1 MELNHIKNC
10 VDEFSKELEEK
21 KNKVEELKYTLS
33 SIDKT
38 LSLNEKD
45 LKDCEDKSFLYENA
59 KKIINDIIL
68 STRDEAIKF
77 IEDVVTCG
85 LQEVFTDKNL
95 KLKLQLKTEGAK
107 TAIELFIEDEGEL
120 YSIERSRGGGL
131 RDIVSIAILICIRSI
146 SRPKIELP
154 LLLDESL
161 KFLNSVEDNDYTANA
176 FRFIKNI
183 CEKLD
188 TQIIFITGKK
198 NKEAIRNADNV
209 ICVSQKDKVSRVEYG
224 Y

>member
-10 VDEFSKELEEK
+10 VDEFSSELKIK

-33 SIDKT
+33 SIEKT
-38 LSLNEKD
+38 LLLNDKE
-45 LKDCEDKSFLYENA
+45 LKECEDKSFLYENS

-68 STRDEAIKF
+68 TTRDEAIKF

-146 SRPKIELP
+146 ARPKIELP

-176 FRFIKNI
+176 FKFIKNI
-183 CEKLD
+183 CDKLN

-209 ICVSQKDKVSRVEYG
+209 IYVSQKDKVSKVDYEY
-224 Y
+224 